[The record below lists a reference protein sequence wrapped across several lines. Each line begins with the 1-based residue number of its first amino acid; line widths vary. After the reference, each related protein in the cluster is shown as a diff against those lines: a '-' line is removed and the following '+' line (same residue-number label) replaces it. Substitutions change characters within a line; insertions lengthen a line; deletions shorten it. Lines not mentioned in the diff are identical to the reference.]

1 MFAADA
7 GVFVAASAGNS
18 GPTAST
24 VAHNSPWVTTVAA
37 STHDR
42 DFTRTA
48 TLGDGT
54 VLTGPGVGPAVAS
67 SPLVYSGNVGGC
79 RAPIADLGP
88 AVLQRRRRERRH
100 PAGPRPGQG
109 RRQDRRL

>member
-18 GPTAST
+18 GPAAST

-42 DFTRTA
+42 NFIRTA

-54 VLTGPGVGPAVAS
+54 VLHRP
-67 SPLVYSGNVGGC
+67 
-79 RAPIADLGP
+79 
-88 AVLQRRRRERRH
+88 RRRPGGAVVAARLLRATSAAAGVER
-100 PAGPRPGQG
+100 
-109 RRQDRRL
+109 